1 MRSWCRII
9 TVAMWLVACIVHP
22 TSARAQATEEN
33 WEIPDTVFAEQ
44 PHSPIN
50 YFTNYDLNVS
60 RSYWMQSLSYN
71 RTGKRVS
78 FGVDAGMNVLQ
89 PVRGLETEGKDG
101 SIAGRLNVRA
111 TNRWLWS
118 LDGLF
123 DMSSN
128 EDPRSSTKRR
138 QNKVQLR
145 TQYSSTLFRGLS
157 CTGLAFTELQQE
169 QGLSQKSIPPDTLA
183 RDSTYT
189 SGRRDG
195 VSGTLRW
202 TPSPWLD
209 VTAVGAGNWNHLSTD
224 TRQRKYLPVVTGGSS
239 LVQDSL
245 NTSETPTG
253 DERYQAV
260 ASYRGIPKT
269 TVTTMLR
276 SRNGTQTMYA
286 FTRRGLDTLSWY
298 DRAANMKIEH
308 MPVPG
313 GQLTLE
319 GTISQAFREY
329 QLQNNFNS
337 LGRTHSASANFFIY
351 RPVSRVNAGFEVSRV
366 QNDRQITQ
374 NGLVINRAMN
384 ASGARKISGRL
395 WLEGAGT
402 LSLFSRRYDNPVS
415 DRDDLRGYANV
426 GGGYLVS
433 SRCSTAVHFSVTRAH
448 AVAIDASAASEN
460 NIQTSY
466 QMDASLRLQV
476 SRTFQILQN
485 YQINAN
491 YFIYD
496 FEFNEDRNSLTRIR
510 RIDTVLTD
518 SLFEFAILR
527 LTHNF
532 LAQDRGSYTRSEEDG
547 QRRYGVSQESY
558 VQNLSFTVGVRPLSG
573 IVLSATQSLG
583 NTRNYF
589 YAPVTPATT
598 RNRWNLN
605 LGASVDRTLPGDLV
619 LQGTIQHIGEYT
631 EADETLPRRDEV
643 DYWLAGATLQKSF
656 L

>member
-1 MRSWCRII
+1 MKSWRRIVV
-9 TVAMWLVACIVHP
+9 VATWFAASVVHP
-22 TSARAQATEEN
+22 TSLRAQATEEN

-44 PHSPIN
+44 PRSPIN
-50 YFTNYDLNVS
+50 YYTSYDLNVS

-71 RTGKRVS
+71 RSGKRVS
-78 FGVDAGMNVLQ
+78 FGVDAGMNTLQ

-101 SIAGRLNVRA
+101 SIMGRLNVRA
-111 TNRWLWS
+111 TNQWLWS

-128 EDPRSSTKRR
+128 EDSRSSTKRR

-145 TQYSSTLFRGLS
+145 TQYSATLFRGLS
-157 CTGLAFTELQQE
+157 GTALAFTELQQE
-169 QGLSQKSIPPDTLA
+169 QGLSRKTIPPDTLA

-195 VSGTLRW
+195 VSGNLRW
-202 TPSPWLD
+202 APSSQFN
-209 VTAVGAGNWNHLSTD
+209 VNATGAGNWNHLSTE
-224 TRQRKYLPVVTGGSS
+224 TRQRKFLPIATGGSN

-245 NTSETPTG
+245 NVSETPTG
-253 DERYQAV
+253 DERYEMV
-260 ASYRGIPKT
+260 AQYTGIPKT
-269 TVTTMLR
+269 TVSTFAR
-276 SRNGTQTMYA
+276 SRSGTQTMYA

-298 DRAANMKIEH
+298 DRTANLKIDH
-308 MPVPG
+308 LFMAG
-313 GQLTLE
+313 GQVALE
-319 GTISQAFREY
+319 GTVSQAFREY
-329 QLQNNFNS
+329 QLQRNFNS
-337 LGRTHSASANFFIY
+337 LGRTHTARANFFIF
-351 RPVSRVNAGFEVSRV
+351 RPVSRVMVGFELSRV
-366 QNDRQITQ
+366 QSDRQITQ
-374 NGLVINRAMN
+374 NGLVINRATN
-384 ASGARKISGRL
+384 LSGGRRITERL

-402 LSLFSRRYDNPVS
+402 MSLYSRRYDNPIS

-433 SRCSTAVHFSVTRAH
+433 SRCSTAVHFSVTRSH
-448 AVAIDASAASEN
+448 AVAIDAVASGEN
-460 NIQTSY
+460 NVQTSY

-496 FEFNEDRNSLTRIR
+496 FDFQEGRNSLTRIR

-518 SLFEFAILR
+518 SLFEFATLR

-532 LAQDRGSYTRSEEDG
+532 LAQDRGSYSRSEEDG

-558 VQNLSFTVGVRPLSG
+558 VQNLSITLGVRPWQG
-573 IVLSATQSLG
+573 ILLTATQSLG

-589 YAPVTPATT
+589 YVPLAPVTN

-605 LGASVDRTLPGDLV
+605 LGASIDRTLPGDLV

-631 EADETLPRRDEV
+631 EADEKLPRRDDL

-656 L
+656 